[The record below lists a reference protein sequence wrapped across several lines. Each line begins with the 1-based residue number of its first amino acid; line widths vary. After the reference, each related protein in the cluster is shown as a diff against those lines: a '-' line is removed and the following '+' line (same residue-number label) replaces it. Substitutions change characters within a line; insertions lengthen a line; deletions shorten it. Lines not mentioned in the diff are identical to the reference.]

1 MLPATTAE
9 SGRLRSTTD
18 ANGTGSRRVSVT
30 FPVTVMFW
38 AAAGIAIRSIMR
50 AMDVMNVFMAFCFS
64 SGAKVATAGGA
75 GKTQKCLCVECK

>member
-18 ANGTGSRRVSVT
+18 ANGTGSWRVSVT
-30 FPVTVMFW
+30 FPVTVMFCD
-38 AAAGIAIRSIMR
+38 AAGIAVRSIMS

-64 SGAKVATAGGA
+64 SVTKVATAGGA
-75 GKTQKCLCVECK
+75 GKTQKCLCAD